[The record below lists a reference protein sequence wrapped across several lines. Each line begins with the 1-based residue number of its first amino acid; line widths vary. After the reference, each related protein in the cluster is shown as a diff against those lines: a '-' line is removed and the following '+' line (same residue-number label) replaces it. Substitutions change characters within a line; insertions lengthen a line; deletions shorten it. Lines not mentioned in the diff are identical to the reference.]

1 MLIILDPFNESVRD
15 VALTDF
21 RVLASPFNQFLSN
34 FEKRFESVYLIGLIA
49 TSFRLLSASTLL
61 VCMYQGMS
69 NVMIS
74 PQSNEQ
80 IQVSSLNNSSR
91 FLVIHALLQNMLVCY
106 FYALRRLESQS
117 QIQFSMTWK
126 VPLNINNYR
135 YFFPYLTFS
144 LLSNKL
150 HSCNKKFFDML

>member
-1 MLIILDPFNESVRD
+1 MLIIVDPFNESVRD

-106 FYALRRLESQS
+106 YYTLRRLESQCL
-117 QIQFSMTWK
+117 IQLSMTFRK
-126 VPLNINNYR
+126 DFCLLAINRYR
-135 YFFPYLTFS
+135 YRLFIPLSYF
-144 LLSNKL
+144 LLII
-150 HSCNKKFFDML
+150 